1 MKKKL
6 SFKRLGFAAYL
17 VILLFLIKCAFL
29 DSPALLLRVMDR
41 FEQPS
46 KPFYV
51 VLERIYKLSAKDDF
65 FTEMKFCL
73 MGQGRDTYHG
83 IYLRYIGVVGQKW
96 ASNDIRSAYVKGLKD
111 IDAEGYF
118 MVISSM
124 GLTGNA
130 SLTPLLEELLAQS
143 RHDKSLRGS
152 GAAIASSLYLI
163 TGKTD
168 YRFTNETGSE
178 QQLALTPELMYTRKV
193 IVESRGRKR
202 TLEEM
207 VVLDK
212 TYRLHE

>member
-1 MKKKL
+1 MKKKW
-6 SFKRLGFAAYL
+6 SFKHLGFAAYL
-17 VILLFLIKCAFL
+17 IVLLFLIKSAFL
-29 DSPALLLRVMDR
+29 DSPALLLRVLDK

-46 KPFYV
+46 KPFHV
-51 VLERIYKLSAKDDF
+51 VLERMYKLSGKDDF
-65 FTEMKFCL
+65 VTEMKFCL

-111 IDAEGYF
+111 IDEEGYF

-130 SLTPLLEELLAQS
+130 SLAPTLEDLLAQS
-143 RHDKSLRGS
+143 RHDEALTGS
-152 GAAIASSLYLI
+152 GATIASSLYLI

-168 YRFTNETGSE
+168 YSYHNKNGSE
-178 QQLALTPELMYTRKV
+178 RRLALTPELTNARKV

-202 TLEEM
+202 TIEEM

-212 TYRLHE
+212 TYRMHE

>member
-1 MKKKL
+1 MNKKWN
-6 SFKRLGFAAYL
+6 FKRLGFAAYL
-17 VILLFLIKCAFL
+17 IVLVFLIKSAFL
-29 DSPALLLRVMDR
+29 DSPALLLRMMDKC
-41 FEQPS
+41 EQPS
-46 KPFYV
+46 KPFYI
-51 VLERIYKLSAKDDF
+51 VLERIYKLSGKDDF
-65 FTEMKFCL
+65 VTEMKFCL

-96 ASNDIRSAYVKGLKD
+96 ASNDVRSAYAKGLKG
-111 IDAEGYF
+111 IDDEGYF

-130 SLTPLLEELLAQS
+130 SLAPALEDLLAQS
-143 RHDKSLRGS
+143 RHDKALKGS

-163 TGKTD
+163 TGKSD
-168 YRFTNETGSE
+168 HVFIDEDGSE
-178 QQLALTPELMYTRKV
+178 KRLSLTPELTNTRKV

-202 TLEEM
+202 TLAEM